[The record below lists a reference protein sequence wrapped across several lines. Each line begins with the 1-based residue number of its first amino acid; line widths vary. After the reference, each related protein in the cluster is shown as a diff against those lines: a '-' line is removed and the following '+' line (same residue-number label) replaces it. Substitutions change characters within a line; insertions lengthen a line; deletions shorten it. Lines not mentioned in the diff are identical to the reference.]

1 MECSLGGGA
10 AMSGPANEAN
20 EGRWSG
26 KVVLITGSSGGIG
39 EVLARRFS
47 GLGASVLVNSAR
59 SVEAGRAVA
68 DSLPRAIYVQGDVGD
83 EGHCNRLV
91 QAATEE
97 WGRLDVVVNNAGT
110 GPVIPHGNLSDAPVS
125 IWHEIFAVNVFGAWA
140 LTVAAAPALAEAKGS
155 VVNITSI
162 AGIRQLG
169 SSIPYACSKAATNHM
184 TELLAKTL
192 APDIRVNAV
201 APGLVLTPRS
211 ETWHDTQ
218 AGFLQAA
225 PMGRLVSSDDVA
237 DGVLFFADSP
247 YITGQILV
255 IDGGFGLVR

>member
-1 MECSLGGGA
+1 
-10 AMSGPANEAN
+10 MSGDSNDTT

-26 KVVLITGSSGGIG
+26 KVVLITGSSSGIG
-39 EVLARRFS
+39 EVVARRFAS
-47 GLGASVLVNSAR
+47 LGASVVVNSAH
-59 SVEAGRAVA
+59 SVGAGQAVA
-68 DSLPRAIYVQGDVGD
+68 SSLPRAVYVQADVAD
-83 EGHCNRLV
+83 EAQCNRLV
-91 QAATEE
+91 QAAKEE

-110 GPVIPHGNLSDAPVS
+110 GPVIAHGNLNDAPVS
-125 IWHEIFAVNVFGAWA
+125 LWQEIFSVNVFGAWA
-140 LTVAAAPALAEAKGS
+140 LTVAAAPALAESEGS

-162 AGIRQLG
+162 SGIRQLG

-192 APDIRVNAV
+192 APDVRVNAV

-211 ETWHDTQ
+211 ETWQETQ
-218 AGFLQAA
+218 AGFRQVA
-225 PMGRLVSSDDVA
+225 PMGRVASTDDVA

-255 IDGGFGLVR
+255 IDGGYGLVR